1 MADYKLGL
9 LVHLFWY
16 GRQDMLLVV
25 FDHMAAVHQCL
36 LNPEY
41 ILHRTRE
48 DKIAAWHFSGRILP
62 NISDKR

>member
-1 MADYKLGL
+1 
-9 LVHLFWY
+9 
-16 GRQDMLLVV
+16 MLLVV